1 MDVDKK
7 NKYGKI
13 NISLDAVAEVAG
25 TALSS
30 VFGVVGLVKGNL
42 NLSESINVILKKER
56 FSEGVRVK
64 KDKKN
69 KYIIDI
75 SVVLAYGVRVPEVVS
90 EIQSQVAYN
99 LNKAFDLK
107 FEEINVYVQS
117 IRNL

>member
-1 MDVDKK
+1 M
-7 NKYGKI
+7 
-13 NISLDAVAEVAG
+13 
-25 TALSS
+25 
-30 VFGVVGLVKGNL
+30 
-42 NLSESINVILKKER
+42 KKER